1 MNLASPETA
10 ITDWLA
16 TQKQAMLDLI
26 ERLVNTDSG
35 SYDKPGVDAVGAQ
48 IKAFFDSHGI
58 AVETIPGATKGDVLR
73 AVLPESRDFARAIMA
88 EAGLPCRINDIPTAE
103 YPTPAQRPLN
113 SRLDCRAFTDA
124 FGIPRPDWRAGLAA
138 IVQELRP

>member
-1 MNLASPETA
+1 MNLASPEAA

-16 TQKQAMLDLI
+16 TQKQAMLDLL

-73 AVLPESRDFARAIMA
+73 AVLPAPDQAGGNAGRNIVLLYRAW
-88 EAGLPCRINDIPTAE
+88 
-103 YPTPAQRPLN
+103 
-113 SRLDCRAFTDA
+113 F
-124 FGIPRPDWRAGLAA
+124 
-138 IVQELRP
+138 